1 MAAHSGLVS
10 FASDDAHPWRE
21 FIAALHGLFHVEVV
35 VRGNAGHFAAMA
47 CAAFLWLRYDVFR
60 HFLRPYFRLPGSGE

>member
-1 MAAHSGLVS
+1 MRYTRRADIGARGRVALMAAHGGLVS

-47 CAAFLWLRYDVFR
+47 CAAFSLASL
-60 HFLRPYFRLPGSGE
+60 